1 MISREDAEHRVRAA
15 VQWRGSGGAGTVPSA
30 ADIPTGKLAL
40 DERMGPR
47 GESNVPVPG
56 DDIRLMPAAAL
67 VQSFEEALRPLS
79 QARNVAWW
87 DSQVDASEENERR
100 RAESELSYSDA
111 LSDPEVFAAVG
122 KARRADGD
130 PLVHRQLDLMRHLML
145 PHQVPNA
152 LRARIVE
159 LESAVEAR
167 FSRHRGVVQGVEVDD
182 NEIKRILRESDDPA
196 ERREAWEAAKTVGG
210 AVADDVRELARLR
223 NEAARALGYR
233 DWFALSLSTDEFD
246 EGKLLATLA
255 EADRVT
261 VEPFT
266 RWKNDLDQRL
276 ARRFGCSTSE
286 LRPWHY
292 ADPFFQE
299 TPVEGA
305 VDLDPLFSETDVV
318 SLSRRTFDGI
328 GLEVAG
334 ILGEPLSKEII
345 GITSTGLMTRR
356 RTWLC

>member
-1 MISREDAEHRVRAA
+1 
-15 VQWRGSGGAGTVPSA
+15 
-30 ADIPTGKLAL
+30 
-40 DERMGPR
+40 
-47 GESNVPVPG
+47 
-56 DDIRLMPAAAL
+56 
-67 VQSFEEALRPLS
+67 
-79 QARNVAWW
+79 
-87 DSQVDASEENERR
+87 
-100 RAESELSYSDA
+100 
-111 LSDPEVFAAVG
+111 
-122 KARRADGD
+122 
-130 PLVHRQLDLMRHLML
+130 MRHLMV
-145 PHQVPNA
+145 PHQVPDA

-167 FSRHRGVVQGVEVDD
+167 FSRHRGVVQGVEIDD
-182 NEIKRILRESDDPA
+182 NEIKRILRQSDDPA

-223 NEAARALGYR
+223 NQAARALGYR
-233 DWFALSLSTDEFD
+233 DWFALSLSTDELD

-276 ARRFGCSTSE
+276 ALLFGCSTSE

-299 TPVEGA
+299 TPVEGD

-334 ILGEPLSKEII
+334 ILDRSDLFPRTGKCQHAFCIDVDRGGDVRILANVVSNHDWMGTMLHELGHGVYDLGFGNDLPWLLRSTHLVATEATALLFGALAADSEWLERVLGVDRSDGSPLVERLRAARASSSSSHA
-345 GITSTGLMTRR
+345 GCSS
-356 RTWLC
+356 